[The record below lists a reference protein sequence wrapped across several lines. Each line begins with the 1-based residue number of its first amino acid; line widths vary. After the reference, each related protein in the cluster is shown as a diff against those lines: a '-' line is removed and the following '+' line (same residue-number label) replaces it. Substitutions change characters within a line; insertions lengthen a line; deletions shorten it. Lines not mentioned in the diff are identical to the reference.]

1 MSGSI
6 RRSLK
11 AFNDT
16 EFTDFDPFKAAYADF
31 PEKLRPQV
39 FALGFLPSQVGR
51 MPPAHFLCQ
60 AGQKHG
66 GRKRFNCVG
75 LFVGNIPRMLN
86 FLIKSMVYGGQ

>member
-39 FALGFLPSQVGR
+39 FALGFLPS
-51 MPPAHFLCQ
+51 
-60 AGQKHG
+60 
-66 GRKRFNCVG
+66 
-75 LFVGNIPRMLN
+75 
-86 FLIKSMVYGGQ
+86 